1 MSFRR
6 VDGLTEALEALL
18 EVLALG
24 NWAIG
29 RLAPPPGKRIMWNA
43 TVAHHAI
50 HGRQRES
57 V

>member
-29 RLAPPPGKRIMWNA
+29 RLAPPPGKRI
-43 TVAHHAI
+43 
-50 HGRQRES
+50 
-57 V
+57 